1 MKDFEY
7 HRPTDSEELLRLMTD
22 LPEAQVLAGGTDL
35 LVDIDTGIRDAQ
47 HVISLKN
54 LPELG
59 KIEEGDGEI
68 LVGAACTANELE
80 RSPLIRKYFP
90 EIIEMIPT
98 FASPQVRARATVGGN
113 ICSAVACGDFP
124 VILIALGARI
134 ELSSQD
140 GNRTLLLGEFFV
152 HNRKTERKENEIL
165 TRIII
170 PVKAPSAAVRFEKF
184 QRRASN
190 SLAVV
195 SVAAFLDIQN
205 GKCHDAKIVLGAVAP
220 TPLIAEKASEALVG
234 KNIDEQII
242 THAAE
247 LAQDEARPITDV
259 RGTDDYRRKLVNVLV
274 KRALTKAAIK
284 IDEKRRR
291 EI

>member
-1 MKDFEY
+1 MRDFKY
-7 HRPTDSEELLRLMTD
+7 HRPESTEELQQMMTD
-22 LPEAQVLAGGTDL
+22 LPKAQVLAGGTDL

-47 HVISLKN
+47 HTLSLKD
-54 LPELG
+54 LPELRQ
-59 KIEEGDGEI
+59 IEEGVGEI

-80 RSPLIRKYFP
+80 RSSIIQRYFP

-124 VILIALGARI
+124 VILIALGAHI

-140 GNRTLLLGEFFV
+140 GNRTLLLSEFFI

-170 PVKAPSAAVRFEKF
+170 PVKAPSAAVCFEKF

-195 SVAAFLDIQN
+195 SAAALLDIQN
-205 GKCHDAKIVLGAVAP
+205 GTCQDAKIVLGAVAP
-220 TPLIAEKASEALVG
+220 TPLIAKKASASLPG
-234 KNIDEQII
+234 KDVNEQAIAY
-242 THAAE
+242 AAK

-284 IDEKRRR
+284 IDE
-291 EI
+291 